1 MYLLEKPRAVD
12 LYKGGGLDQETE
24 TEMMMDVAAVN
35 GRAPPHHQNQNERE
49 QQQSSGGEGEE
60 QELCAAVS
68 SRAGGGPGGAA
79 GPKKRA
85 ETWVQE
91 ETRSLIGFRRE
102 VDGLFNTS
110 KSNRHLWDQISA
122 RMREKGFD
130 RSPTM
135 CTDKWRNLLKEFKK
149 ARHQVKVGARSAKM
163 SYYEDLQDL
172 LRDRSTNSNSATANS
187 NHNSVSAAAAA
198 VATPP
203 KLDSFVRFSDKGLED
218 STIPFGPMEANDRS
232 ALNLERQLDHD
243 GGDPLAITAAD
254 AVAVNGVPP
263 WNWREGPENGEL
275 SFDDTIALPKFS
287 L

>member
-1 MYLLEKPRAVD
+1 
-12 LYKGGGLDQETE
+12 
-24 TEMMMDVAAVN
+24 
-35 GRAPPHHQNQNERE
+35 
-49 QQQSSGGEGEE
+49 
-60 QELCAAVS
+60 
-68 SRAGGGPGGAA
+68 
-79 GPKKRA
+79 
-85 ETWVQE
+85 
-91 ETRSLIGFRRE
+91 
-102 VDGLFNTS
+102 
-110 KSNRHLWDQISA
+110 
-122 RMREKGFD
+122 MREKGFD

-172 LRDRSTNSNSATANS
+172 LRDPSTNSNSTTVNS
-187 NHNSVSAAAAA
+187 NHNSVSAAIAA

-263 WNWREGPENGEL
+263 
-275 SFDDTIALPKFS
+275 
-287 L
+287 

>member
-1 MYLLEKPRAVD
+1 MYLSEKPHAVD
-12 LYKGGGLDQETE
+12 LYKGGGLDLETE
-24 TEMMMDVAAVN
+24 TEMMMEVAAVN
-35 GRAPPHHQNQNERE
+35 GRAPPHHQNQNDRE

-68 SRAGGGPGGAA
+68 SRAGGGPGGAS

-172 LRDRSTNSNSATANS
+172 LRDRTTNSNSATANS
-187 NHNSVSAAAAA
+187 NHNSVSAAAA

-203 KLDSFVRFSDKGLED
+203 KLDSFVRFSDKGETFRELGLIKSE
-218 STIPFGPMEANDRS
+218 IPNSSPSNCC
-232 ALNLERQLDHD
+232 
-243 GGDPLAITAAD
+243 
-254 AVAVNGVPP
+254 
-263 WNWREGPENGEL
+263 
-275 SFDDTIALPKFS
+275 
-287 L
+287 